1 MKTLLLLSSGSF
13 LNNDLTDVL
22 GKPLKDFRIANVIN
36 AAKGKG
42 PQDASYQKL
51 LEMKDLFKRNDCY
64 FEDLDLDG
72 KNEEELRDVLKNFD
86 AVFVNGGSTFS
97 LLKAIKESG
106 FDKVMKELLPQGF
119 VYIGVSAGSYV
130 ACPTIEMATWKYQDK
145 YDHYGITD
153 LTAMN
158 LVPFLISAHYAPENK
173 DLLKEKIAQA
183 KYPTKVLS
191 DEQTLFIKD
200 DQVELLGGE
209 EIKL

>member
-1 MKTLLLLSSGSF
+1 MKNLLLLSSGRF
-13 LNNDLTDVL
+13 LNNDLINIL

-36 AAKGKG
+36 AAKGG
-42 PQDASYQKL
+42 GVRDFSY
-51 LEMKDLFKRNDCY
+51 LERVRDIFKKNNCY

-72 KNEEELRDVLKNFD
+72 KNEEQLRDILKNFD
-86 AVFVNGGSTFS
+86 AVFVNGGSSFY
-97 LLKAIKESG
+97 LLKSIRESG
-106 FDKVMKELLPQGF
+106 FDKVINELLPQGF

-130 ACPTIEMATWKYQDK
+130 ACPTIEMASWKHQDK

-153 LTAMN
+153 LTVMN
-158 LVPFLISAHYAPENK
+158 LVPFLITAHYAPENK

-191 DEQTLFIKD
+191 DEQAILIKD